1 MGRCQQC
8 GVEIDSMFL
17 RDIWLENKSVRVCQK
32 CYSEIERNQAE
43 KRTGERKAE
52 RPR

>member
-8 GVEIDSMFL
+8 GVEIDNIHL
-17 RDIWLENKSVRVCQK
+17 RDIWVENKSVRVCPK
-32 CYSEIERNQAE
+32 CYSEIERKQAE
-43 KRTGERKAE
+43 KRTRERKAE

>member
-1 MGRCQQC
+1 MGKCQQC
-8 GVEIDSMFL
+8 GVEIDNIL
-17 RDIWLENKSVRVCQK
+17 LQGIWVESKSLRVCPK

-43 KRTGERKAE
+43 ERKRERKAE